1 MREFEVKLGVYCLHI
16 ILFSYT
22 VDELIVTF
30 ADIYQHSTHQELFKN
45 PLILMELLEITVIMI
60 YCIVIK
66 QSFHRIHIN
75 EIQSKCCIEIS
86 FKNIH
91 IRWH

>member
-45 PLILMELLEITVIMI
+45 PLILMELL
-60 YCIVIK
+60 K
-66 QSFHRIHIN
+66 
-75 EIQSKCCIEIS
+75 K
-86 FKNIH
+86 
-91 IRWH
+91 